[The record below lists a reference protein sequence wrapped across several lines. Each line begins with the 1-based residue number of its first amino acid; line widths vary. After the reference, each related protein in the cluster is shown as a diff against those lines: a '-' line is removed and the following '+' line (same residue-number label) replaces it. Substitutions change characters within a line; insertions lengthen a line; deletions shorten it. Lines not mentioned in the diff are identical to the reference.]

1 MIKLNVDINVKNHD
15 EIIKSHKG
23 AALGGIGS
31 LFGFSRNKVEE
42 EIKKQVKLA
51 LQESLEEQ
59 LIKNG
64 VKADV
69 FVY

>member
-1 MIKLNVDINVKNHD
+1 MIKLNIDINVKNHE
-15 EIIKSHKG
+15 EIIREQKG
-23 AALGGIGS
+23 GMVSGLAS
-31 LFGFSRNKVEE
+31 LFGLSKGAVEE

-51 LQESLEEQ
+51 LQTSIKEQ

-69 FVY
+69 TVH